1 MDVAGSEESVGMSD
15 VADDEE
21 DVSCEA
27 KRMDAGVSMEE
38 GKVVE
43 SDETVL
49 DVVVGVGCWFSSGA
63 CCDGESS
70 GPLVV
75 GSVLS
80 EMIVDSSSLGC

>member
-1 MDVAGSEESVGMSD
+1 VDVAGSEESVGMSD

-49 DVVVGVGCWFSSGA
+49 DVGCSLSSGA

>member
-38 GKVVE
+38 GKAVE
-43 SDETVL
+43 SDETVS
-49 DVVVGVGCWFSSGA
+49 DVGVDVGCWFG
-63 CCDGESS
+63 
-70 GPLVV
+70 
-75 GSVLS
+75 
-80 EMIVDSSSLGC
+80 

>member
-1 MDVAGSEESVGMSD
+1 MSD
-15 VADDEE
+15 VPDDEE

-49 DVVVGVGCWFSSGA
+49 DVGCWLSSGA

>member
-1 MDVAGSEESVGMSD
+1 VDVAGSEESVGMSD

-49 DVVVGVGCWFSSGA
+49 DVGCWLSSGA